1 MLYIYSNILMLKE
14 TKNIIKL
21 KLSQLDF
28 DTASKRRLLRQYK
41 FLKSTNMT
49 QVGGAS
55 SSSAAAAAAVD
66 ESSSQALDELIRNL
80 NNQVSSELQQQQQQQ
95 QQQESKLTAI
105 NDEAMSTSTPPNSDH
120 TLDVNY
126 NKSKRLKEEHA
137 AHKRNASASNDVE
150 MTAAGDRPG

>member
-1 MLYIYSNILMLKE
+1 
-14 TKNIIKL
+14 
-21 KLSQLDF
+21 
-28 DTASKRRLLRQYK
+28 
-41 FLKSTNMT
+41 MT

-80 NNQVSSELQQQQQQQ
+80 NNQVSSELQQQQQ

-150 MTAAGDRPG
+150 MTAAGDRPGYLYICKIVR

>member
-1 MLYIYSNILMLKE
+1 
-14 TKNIIKL
+14 
-21 KLSQLDF
+21 
-28 DTASKRRLLRQYK
+28 
-41 FLKSTNMT
+41 MT

-55 SSSAAAAAAVD
+55 SSSAAAAAAAVD

-80 NNQVSSELQQQQQQQ
+80 NNQVSSELQQQQQQ

-126 NKSKRLKEEHA
+126 NKSKRLKEEHG

-150 MTAAGDRPG
+150 MTAAGDRPGWESYLYNFICKIVW

>member
-1 MLYIYSNILMLKE
+1 
-14 TKNIIKL
+14 
-21 KLSQLDF
+21 
-28 DTASKRRLLRQYK
+28 
-41 FLKSTNMT
+41 MT

-55 SSSAAAAAAVD
+55 SSSAAAAAAAAVD

-80 NNQVSSELQQQQQQQ
+80 NNQVSSELQQQQ

-126 NKSKRLKEEHA
+126 NKSKRLKEEHD

-150 MTAAGDRPG
+150 MTAAGDRPGWELLIYF

>member
-1 MLYIYSNILMLKE
+1 
-14 TKNIIKL
+14 
-21 KLSQLDF
+21 
-28 DTASKRRLLRQYK
+28 
-41 FLKSTNMT
+41 MT

-80 NNQVSSELQQQQQQQ
+80 NNQVSSELQQQQQQ

>member
-1 MLYIYSNILMLKE
+1 LNKKS
-14 TKNIIKL
+14 KNIIKL

-55 SSSAAAAAAVD
+55 SSSAAAAAAAVD

-80 NNQVSSELQQQQQQQ
+80 NNQVSSELQQQQ

-126 NKSKRLKEEHA
+126 NKSKRLKEEHG